1 MEFTTPERRERP
13 SRAAAPKSFKDPE
26 SDSDEPIVPR
36 FCSMS
41 STGSRVIQ
49 VKDETAH
56 SSSDP
61 AIKTS
66 PLATINQSTVLKKR
80 SSSDE
85 EANSPNKK
93 VRKIVLKTNKSATA
107 SNNAATPQ
115 PAPPAL
121 SHIEVSPSGNLSEIQ
136 SLHEGL
142 TFLQERIS
150 ATLHTTR
157 FAVEL
162 DAAKKKITS
171 LERQLLE
178 ASSPDDSTSKLKQ
191 CEKKLAMSLDRN
203 GRLLDDNVELT
214 RRFKET
220 RAYADELRVEMAAM
234 LAEKDPNFNDAFK
247 VTDDEVELKPYRK
260 AAPREAE
267 HSVVEALKKEQ
278 KKDIH
283 LADFY
288 FEQYIWKCLVR
299 YIFQGEAAIFGGP
312 AGRVFQLFCLD
323 ISKIDCES
331 MPELSRVKAHTANL
345 LNEQF
350 DQDNNREVEG
360 IVQKLKNDLAIFM
373 GSDEDKA
380 EEKLGNIVSKAV
392 KLNSYFLKS
401 RAFFVT
407 DWDTDD
413 ESDNFDD
420 LIVRYKSGKQGGEPV
435 VGVQIS
441 PRLSKIGNADGEFF
455 KSANAMVIYK
465 PMVTLNYE

>member
-1 MEFTTPERRERP
+1 
-13 SRAAAPKSFKDPE
+13 
-26 SDSDEPIVPR
+26 
-36 FCSMS
+36 MS

-247 VTDDEVELKPYRK
+247 VTDDEVERIWGGIRYQIFAFVAQVLTVKPYRK

-323 ISKIDCES
+323 ISSMTSHPSIPYFIVLTKHRDRLREHARTES
-331 MPELSRVKAHTANL
+331 CQSSHSQPF
-345 LNEQF
+345 EQ
-350 DQDNNREVEG
+350 
-360 IVQKLKNDLAIFM
+360 
-373 GSDEDKA
+373 
-380 EEKLGNIVSKAV
+380 AV
-392 KLNSYFLKS
+392 
-401 RAFFVT
+401 
-407 DWDTDD
+407 
-413 ESDNFDD
+413 
-420 LIVRYKSGKQGGEPV
+420 
-435 VGVQIS
+435 
-441 PRLSKIGNADGEFF
+441 
-455 KSANAMVIYK
+455 
-465 PMVTLNYE
+465 